1 MADPDHTSFEAER
14 AAEWSPAELDRL
26 EDALERWTADDA
38 SAPVPEDSSLSPRMR
53 ERLASYRDLMT
64 MSRAEMALEEVP
76 EGLLA
81 GVLAEAARSG
91 AAPVRDVKDDFKVA
105 AGTGARVGFWER
117 LRRSMLLPGVALAGS
132 AALLLWMV
140 QPDERDAASFDL
152 QAANT
157 APARLATSPSPAPAA
172 AQEPVPGGVAAEA
185 ARQEEAADE
194 GFAPASAPA
203 PAPAPINAEAEAD
216 AMKESKLDSK
226 GAAGRPKPKKAEMA
240 ADRPGED
247 FPGEYLPGLEE
258 VPADASADKDELR
271 DTLELADKARRK
283 GRCGDAIKFYLSA
296 MDMSGPR
303 DEQARARAGYALCL
317 QSQGDDARASKYFD
331 MASKLSPSSDA
342 WVKRERGEGAPK
354 KAPAKSKVSV
364 DDPFK

>member
-1 MADPDHTSFEAER
+1 MADPDHTSSETER

-26 EDALERWTADDA
+26 EDALERWTADDEP
-38 SAPVPEDSSLSPRMR
+38 APVPEDSSLSPRMR
-53 ERLASYRDLMT
+53 ERLASYRELMT

-91 AAPVRDVKDDFKVA
+91 AASVRDVKDDFKVA
-105 AGTGARVGFWER
+105 GARVGFWER

-140 QPDERDAASFDL
+140 QPDDRNAASFDL

-157 APARLATSPSPAPAA
+157 APARLATSPAPAPAA
-172 AQEPVPGGVAAEA
+172 AQEPVPGGAAAEGV
-185 ARQEEAADE
+185 RQEEAADE
-194 GFAPASAPA
+194 GLAPAAA
-203 PAPAPINAEAEAD
+203 PAPAPIEAEAD

-226 GAAGRPKPKKAEMA
+226 GAAGRPKPKKPEMA
-240 ADRPGED
+240 VDRPGEY
-247 FPGEYLPGLEE
+247 FPGLEE

-271 DTLELADKARRK
+271 DTLESADKARRK
-283 GRCGDAIKFYLSA
+283 GRCSEAIKIYLAA
-296 MDMSGPR
+296 MGMSGPR

-317 QSQGDDARASKYFD
+317 QSQGDDATASKYFD
-331 MASKLSPSSDA
+331 MASKLSPGSDA

>member
-1 MADPDHTSFEAER
+1 MADPDHTSSETER

-26 EDALERWTADDA
+26 EDALERWTADDEP
-38 SAPVPEDSSLSPRMR
+38 APVPEDSSLSPRMR
-53 ERLASYRDLMT
+53 ERLASYRELMT

-105 AGTGARVGFWER
+105 TGVGARVGFWER

-140 QPDERDAASFDL
+140 QPDERNAASFDL

-157 APARLATSPSPAPAA
+157 APARLATSPGPAPAA
-172 AQEPVPGGVAAEA
+172 AQEPAPGGVAAEA
-185 ARQEEAADE
+185 ARQEKAADE
-194 GFAPASAPA
+194 GFAPAAA
-203 PAPAPINAEAEAD
+203 PAPAPIEAEAD

-226 GAAGRPKPKKAEMA
+226 SAAGRPKPRKPEMPV
-240 ADRPGED
+240 DL
-247 FPGEYLPGLEE
+247 PGEYLPGLEE

-271 DTLELADKARRK
+271 DTLESADKARRK
-283 GRCGDAIKFYLSA
+283 GRCSEAIKIYLSA
-296 MDMSGPR
+296 MGMSGPR

-317 QSQGDDARASKYFD
+317 QSQGDDATASKYFD
-331 MASKLSPSSDA
+331 IASKLSPGSDA